1 MALTRISPVTYSG
14 DKWEATVQ
22 GGIASIVLRGTTGVV
37 QLPDALRPRGAHWIA
52 TEKGRLKVTWDG
64 KLEHQD
70 GNALWQTISY
80 PLF

>member
-1 MALTRISPVTYSG
+1 MALKKISPVTYSG
-14 DKWEATVQ
+14 DKWDARVQ
-22 GGIASIVLRGTTGVV
+22 GGIAVIYLQGTTGVV
-37 QLPDALRPRGAHWIA
+37 QLPDALHPRGTHWLA

-70 GNALWQTISY
+70 DNALWQTISY